1 LRKTAW
7 LASLGLTWLLTLA
20 AAPAPEAS
28 GPELARRLGCWACH
42 SLPGQG
48 DRKGSS
54 LDNIGARLSPEDL
67 HAVLTH
73 PRSRLPE
80 AKMPSYAHLR
90 PGEMRALVDYLMDMK
105 K

>member
-1 LRKTAW
+1 MRTARP
-7 LASLGLTWLLTLA
+7 ASLALILFLLLA
-20 AAPAPEAS
+20 AAPAPEVS

-42 SLPGQG
+42 FLPGQG
-48 DRKGSS
+48 EQKGSS

-73 PRSRLPE
+73 PRSRLPQ

-90 PGEMRALVDYLMDMK
+90 PWEMLALVDYLTSLK